1 MLRYCSRYLS
11 SISKRAI
18 YDTIFIGP
26 LATLAAKHFMY
37 ETHGNFTS
45 LVINSQA
52 HHAEQCLIPTGDK
65 PLRVSDIVYRRMEN
79 CDLQIQRVLPETN
92 KIQYPDGSEV
102 GYRQLVFS
110 ESTKVVLG

>member
-1 MLRYCSRYLS
+1 
-11 SISKRAI
+11 
-18 YDTIFIGP
+18 
-26 LATLAAKHFMY
+26 MY